1 VFPMRACEVLPVTS
15 AAETTTGES
24 WTAAFAHA
32 LRPLIDAARLEVAPP
47 FDASFAEELGRRLV
61 KIAARTL
68 VLELH
73 NARGTLAG
81 DTGAE
86 RFTSFTRN
94 LDLPALQTRYPVLA
108 RLLAQACEQAVSA
121 HHELSSRFTRDRA
134 EIVKT
139 IFHDVDPGTLTSIET
154 GQGDPHQQ
162 GRTVAVLT
170 FESGEK
176 LVYRPRPVGL
186 HVHFVAQL
194 SWLSMRTGISFRSPR
209 LLARDGYG

>member
-1 VFPMRACEVLPVTS
+1 MTS

-47 FDASFAEELGRRLV
+47 FDAAFAEQLGRRLV
-61 KIAARTL
+61 TIAARTL

-73 NARGTLAG
+73 NARGTLSG

-94 LDLPALQTRYPVLA
+94 LDLEALFARYPVLA

-134 EIVKT
+134 EI
-139 IFHDVDPGTLTSIET
+139 I
-154 GQGDPHQQ
+154 
-162 GRTVAVLT
+162 
-170 FESGEK
+170 
-176 LVYRPRPVGL
+176 
-186 HVHFVAQL
+186 
-194 SWLSMRTGISFRSPR
+194 
-209 LLARDGYG
+209 